1 MVKFIAPQAMFTV
14 IAVGCNVADSATTMT
29 SPWYQRT
36 LKFIMAWPE
45 TVITGR
51 EISHLDG

>member
-1 MVKFIAPQAMFTV
+1 MAKFIAPQAMFRET
-14 IAVGCNVADSATTMT
+14 AVFCNVADSATTMT

-51 EISHLDG
+51 GISHLDG